1 MRVNLFPTPMFFILK
16 MISKRLRAMAPT
28 RVLYCG
34 TNPEKTTSHPGLVT
48 SLHSRQWHTRKHSTA
63 H

>member
-1 MRVNLFPTPMFFILK
+1 MFFILK
-16 MISKRLRAMAPT
+16 MISKRFRAMAPT

-48 SLHSRQWHTRKHSTA
+48 FLHSRQWHTRKHSTA